1 VITVKTT
8 SMITEQVNITS
19 AEETFCLYKLG
30 NEGSFMTS
38 LIDTIFK
45 GDDINRSKLAKGYPE
60 LVEVCNR
67 YNRES
72 GYWQNLVQRW
82 NKANS
87 NAKLHA

>member
-1 VITVKTT
+1 
-8 SMITEQVNITS
+8 MIIEQVNITS

-45 GDDINRSKLAKGYPE
+45 GDEINRAKLAKGFPE

-67 YNRES
+67 YNKES
-72 GYWQNLVQRW
+72 GYWKNLVERW
-82 NKANS
+82 NELYPTH
-87 NAKLHA
+87 KLYN